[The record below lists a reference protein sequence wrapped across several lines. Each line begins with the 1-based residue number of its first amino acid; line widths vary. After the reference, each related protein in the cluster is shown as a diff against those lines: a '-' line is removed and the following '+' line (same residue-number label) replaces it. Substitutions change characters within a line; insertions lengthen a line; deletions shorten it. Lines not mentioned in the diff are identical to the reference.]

1 MARSIGTIAVF
12 SGSNVGRGEA
22 YIQAAGALGGELAR
36 RGIKI
41 VSAMTDLS
49 QDDLAELGI
58 ALLFGAD
65 TAALTRCR
73 ALVLAA
79 AKRSGHKLPVE
90 HFQQLA

>member
-1 MARSIGTIAVF
+1 MSANPKIAVADKTQWNTRIRPEF
-12 SGSNVGRGEA
+12 
-22 YIQAAGALGGELAR
+22 R

-79 AKRSGHKLPVE
+79 AKRSGHKLPLE